1 MMNPLIFAEQSRT
14 SVRGVAVRD
23 SGDAELISRA
33 QRGEVNA
40 IGHLYD
46 RHRESIF
53 RYLWIRLDD
62 RQLAEDLTGDVFM
75 RMLDGLPRYRLQGV
89 PFRAWLYRIAHNLLV
104 DYVRKMNHQATV
116 PIDVIE
122 EQGADD
128 DLDRTVEQRRLNER
142 LRLALMSLEPTQC
155 EVVTLRFLAGL
166 SLQETALTL
175 GKTEAAIKALQHRGL
190 SSLRRALEPLEEQV
204 TS

>member
-1 MMNPLIFAEQSRT
+1 MRESSDAQLIT
-14 SVRGVAVRD
+14 
-23 SGDAELISRA
+23 RA

-40 IGHLYD
+40 IGGLYD

-75 RMLDGLPRYRLQGV
+75 RMLDALPRYRMQGL
-89 PFRAWLYRIAHNLLV
+89 PFRAWLYRIAHNLLI
-104 DYVRKMNHQATV
+104 DYVRKMNHQTTV
-116 PIDVIE
+116 PLDAVE
-122 EQGADD
+122 EQGTDD
-128 DLDRTVEQRRLNER
+128 GPEQTIEQILLTER
-142 LRLALMSLEPTQC
+142 LQVALMSLEPTQC

>member
-1 MMNPLIFAEQSRT
+1 M
-14 SVRGVAVRD
+14 RD
-23 SGDAELISRA
+23 SNDAQLITRA
-33 QRGEVNA
+33 QRGEVNT
-40 IGHLYD
+40 IGELYD

-75 RMLDGLPRYRLQGV
+75 RMLDALPRYRMQGQ
-89 PFRAWLYRIAHNLLV
+89 PFRAWLYRIAHNLLI
-104 DYVRKMNHQATV
+104 DYFRKMNHQTTV
-116 PIDVIE
+116 PIDAIE
-122 EQGADD
+122 EQGTNDGP
-128 DLDRTVEQRRLNER
+128 EQTIEQILLTER
-142 LRLALMSLEPTQC
+142 LQVALMSLEPTQC

-190 SSLRRALEPLEEQV
+190 SGLRRALEPLEEPA
-204 TS
+204 TP

>member
-1 MMNPLIFAEQSRT
+1 MNPLIFAERSQTSRQD
-14 SVRGVAVRD
+14 VVMRD
-23 SGDAELISRA
+23 SSDAELIARA
-33 QRGEVNA
+33 QRGEETA
-40 IGHLYD
+40 IGRLYD
-46 RHRESIF
+46 RHREKIF

-75 RMLDGLPRYRLQGV
+75 RMLDALPRYRLQGV

-104 DYVRKMNHQATV
+104 DYVRKMNHQTTV
-116 PIDVIE
+116 PIDVVE
-122 EQGADD
+122 EQGAAD
-128 DLDRTVEQRRLNER
+128 DLDQTVDLRQLNER
-142 LRLALMSLEPTQC
+142 LQVALMSLEPTQC

-166 SLQETALTL
+166 SLHETALTL

-190 SSLRRALEPLEEQV
+190 TSLRRALEPLEESV